1 METKK
6 KAPQTI
12 EAFLII
18 RVCNEMNYENP
29 EEVFSEMTSLTP
41 KSYAGM
47 TYERLGLDG
56 LGPARTLT
64 TRERPICTRIILPGV
79 RVNSTSSNI
88 RIRRKC
94 PARNTHTFLPPAGCL
109 PISMPAR

>member
-29 EEVFSEMTSLTP
+29 EEVFSEMTS
-41 KSYAGM
+41 
-47 TYERLGLDG
+47 
-56 LGPARTLT
+56 
-64 TRERPICTRIILPGV
+64 
-79 RVNSTSSNI
+79 
-88 RIRRKC
+88 
-94 PARNTHTFLPPAGCL
+94 
-109 PISMPAR
+109 